1 MALHYNKAKEL
12 ALPCTQD
19 HVNIET
25 HSPRCI
31 GAHALAACAH
41 THILCMYQ
49 HRACPGG
56 WFLKHLQQLP
66 NSLRVVVSNSTQ
78 RLGFSSTAIHRPVL
92 PRHQPCPTALQV
104 LSRMPQVHP
113 HTHPV
118 FMCMCLYVYAMCVWV
133 LRRPEVVSHLMWVLG
148 TELGSF
154 CTSST

>member
-1 MALHYNKAKEL
+1 VYLHIINNQ
-12 ALPCTQD
+12 PTPPP
-19 HVNIET
+19 HT
-25 HSPRCI
+25 HTRM
-31 GAHALAACAH
+31 CAH

-148 TELGSF
+148 TKLW
-154 CTSST
+154 SSGRATNKCS